1 MCLCVCERVMR
12 AVESSFNLKQNLD
25 CCVKAPAAPL
35 CVCVCMCVG
44 GVSSWSSRPPDLC
57 SRLTTAD
64 QTKIT

>member
-35 CVCVCMCVG
+35 CVCVCICVWAG
-44 GVSSWSSRPPDLC
+44 CHRGAADL
-57 SRLTTAD
+57 LTFAPV
-64 QTKIT
+64 